1 MTNHTIKKQPKSTVE
16 IMLIIPKATVAA
28 EYEKAFIHE
37 LKEFEAEGFRKGKVP
52 RVIAEKQIAK
62 DKVYQKALQTML
74 PGIYENIVKE
84 EKLQPIISPK
94 IELLEAKEGEDWK
107 LKMTVAEKPEIK
119 LKNYKDAIKK
129 AKAEVK
135 AADIWVPGKEEK
147 KEESDEVKSQRQL
160 NKVLEAVLTS
170 VECEIS
176 DVIIAEELD
185 RRLTQLVDEVQ
196 KIGLTIESYLKS
208 KSTTIEKIREQFTK
222 EITDMYRLEFILA
235 EIADQEGV
243 KVEQADLDKLF
254 ASAKT
259 DKEKKLAQQ
268 NAYMYASILRKQKTL
283 DSLNS
288 L

>member
-16 IMLIIPKATVAA
+16 IMLTIPKATIA
-28 EYEKAFIHE
+28 EEFEKAFLLE

-52 RVIAEKQIAK
+52 RAIAEKQIAR

-74 PGIYENIVKE
+74 PGIYEGIVKE
-84 EKLQPIISPK
+84 EKLQPIVSPK

-107 LKMTVAEKPEIK
+107 LKMMVAEKPEIK
-119 LKNYKDAIKK
+119 LKNYKDAVKK
-129 AKAEVK
+129 AKADAKTAE
-135 AADIWVPGKEEK
+135 IWVPGKEEK
-147 KEESDEVKSQRQL
+147 KEESDDVKSQRQL
-160 NKVLEAVLTS
+160 NKVLEAILSS

-176 DVIIAEELD
+176 DVVINEELD

-196 KIGLTIESYLKS
+196 KIGLTVESYLKS
-208 KSTTIEKIREQFTK
+208 KNTTIEAIRAQFTK

-235 EIADQEGV
+235 EIADQEGI

-259 DKEKKLAQQ
+259 DEEKKMAQQ
-268 NAYMYASILRKQKTL
+268 NAYMYANILRKQKTL